1 MHSRQHLSIKY
12 LDGPKL
18 DSTQV
23 RRKSCVC
30 EQCGTTALKEDRLP
44 NQLCE
49 IAYHKQERL
58 ADVFLSK
65 LEGARRYMRNDH
77 KKRNFRIYAKN
88 PLFILRSQPDLEES
102 MHIPESPTKA
112 QTPEKQRLKTEQP
125 QIAPYK
131 SYKYVPT
138 SNCFL
143 QNMKQQVMRSNKTI
157 NRLLT
162 DRKAIQSF
170 QASTS
175 DRLLITKSP
184 QKNKRSLIKQLKPL
198 PKQKLLQTKFD
209 CMIRQFFNSS
219 KAKQY

>member
-30 EQCGTTALKEDRLP
+30 EQCGNTAPKEDRLP

-58 ADVFLSK
+58 AEIFLGK
-65 LEGARRYMRNDH
+65 LDGARKYLRNEH

-102 MHIPESPTKA
+102 IHLPTSPTKTH
-112 QTPEKQRLKTEQP
+112 TPEKERLKTEQP
-125 QIAPYK
+125 QISSYR

-157 NRLLT
+157 NRLLK
-162 DRKAIQSF
+162 DRKAVQSLQF
-170 QASTS
+170 STS
-175 DRLLITKSP
+175 DRLPNTKSP
-184 QKNKRSLIKQLKPL
+184 QKNKRSFTKQLKPL

-219 KAKQY
+219 KTKQN